1 MHEDMNMYITRDR
14 LNETSFSRKLD
25 PISKNVMHRQ
35 NPREL
40 VFKDISTFDAQN
52 LLIGSLIKEIEIR
65 KKDLVSELI
74 KKTPNSIDFEIESR
88 LNALKKDN
96 DDNKNFVD
104 QNNLKMLIKII
115 LKLMTV
121 LKTKLCKL

>member
-1 MHEDMNMYITRDR
+1 MHEDINMYITRDR

-25 PISKNVMHRQ
+25 PISKNVMYRQ

-96 DDNKNFVD
+96 DDNKTKNNNFNGGCV
-104 QNNLKMLIKII
+104 QQ
-115 LKLMTV
+115 
-121 LKTKLCKL
+121 